1 MAVKTGIG
9 QFGFGPKT
17 HRYAEAGKYFTATN
31 PTVGTGIIGMVST
44 TDDATKPTILFANNN
59 QAGSGVNCY
68 LDYIRLCCT
77 VVGVGHSA
85 PKVSFRLDTGKCTD
99 RYTSGATLITP
110 NNTNSGSNNGS
121 NVYLRFGAVTA
132 AAAGND
138 RLICSHAITSGAIE
152 VVYDSFVFDFGAP
165 SHSMKASLI
174 DNTTTLTHG
183 YFSEPPVVIAPQTCF
198 TAIIWGASNSTGI
211 TWAFDIGWIE
221 A

>member
-1 MAVKTGIG
+1 MATGIR

-17 HRYAEAGKYFTATN
+17 HGYADAGKYYTATN
-31 PTVGTGIIGMVST
+31 PTAGTGVIGMVST
-44 TDDATKPTILFANNN
+44 TDDATKPTILMANNAA
-59 QAGSGVNCY
+59 AGSGIKVY

-85 PKVSFRLDTGKCTD
+85 PKISLRLDTAKASD
-99 RYTSGATLITP
+99 RYTSGASLITP
-110 NNTNSGSNNGS
+110 NNVNSDYANAS

-138 RLICSHAITSGAIE
+138 RLIASHAMTSGAIE
-152 VVYDSFVFDFGAP
+152 VVYDTFVFDFGAA
-165 SHSMKASLI
+165 SHGVQANLI
-174 DNTTTLTHG
+174 DNTTTLTHA
-183 YFSEPPVVIAPQTCF
+183 YFSDPPVVIGPQACF
-198 TAIIWGASNSTGI
+198 TAVIWGASMSTGI